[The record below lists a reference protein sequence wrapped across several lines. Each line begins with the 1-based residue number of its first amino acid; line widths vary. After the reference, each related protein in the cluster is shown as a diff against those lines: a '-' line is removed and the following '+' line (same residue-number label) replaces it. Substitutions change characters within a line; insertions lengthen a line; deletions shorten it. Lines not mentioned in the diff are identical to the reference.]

1 MDLGLMG
8 KVALVTGAASEK
20 GIGAAI
26 ARLLA
31 AEGAITVLTDI
42 ADGIDDIADDIC
54 RTGGRAIALQGDQCN
69 DKDVSQIV
77 MKVEKELGGVD
88 ILINAAAITNPLGSI
103 INMDPQKWRKE
114 IDVSLTGPYL
124 WVRSVL
130 PLMRRSGWGRIVN
143 ISSTN
148 SILGQSGVPA
158 YVAAKGGLNSF
169 TKQVALESATKG
181 VTCNALILGLV
192 ATDIYQRGSFDK
204 HIVQKMVDAVPMS
217 RMGKTEEVS
226 NVATFLCSHQASF
239 ITGALIT
246 VDGGMSLGAR

>member
-8 KVALVTGAASEK
+8 KVALVTGAASKK

-26 ARLLA
+26 ARGLA
-31 AEGAITVLTDI
+31 AEGVIVVLTDI
-42 ADGIDDIADDIC
+42 ADGIDEIASDIC
-54 RTGGRAIALQGDQCN
+54 TAGGRAIALKGDQCR
-69 DKDVSQIV
+69 DEDVAQIV
-77 MKVEKELGGVD
+77 IKVERELGGID
-88 ILINAAAITNPLGSI
+88 ILINSAAITNNLGSI

-130 PLMRRSGWGRIVN
+130 PLMRRNGWGRIVN

-158 YVAAKGGLNSF
+158 YVAAKGGLNSL
-169 TKQVALESATKG
+169 TKQVALESAAKG
-181 VTCNALILGLV
+181 ITCNALVLGLV
-192 ATDIYQRGSFDK
+192 ATEIYQRGSFDK
-204 HIVQKMVDAVPMS
+204 NVVQKMLNAVPMS
-217 RMGKTEEVS
+217 RMGTTEEVS
-226 NVATFLCSHQASF
+226 SVAAFLCSHQASF

-246 VDGGMSLGAR
+246 VDGGMSLGT